1 MKKLSSSFAL
11 CCLLIGNLSVP
22 AAAETEVL
30 DYIVAVVNDDVIVNT
45 ALQQE
50 LRPFLEEWRKR
61 TGREPPRRN
70 LEKQV
75 LENLIMT
82 TLQLQLAE
90 RIGIKVEDSELNDKI
105 RQIAAQKQM
114 DLQTFRNR
122 LEKEGYSYELARE
135 ALRKSL
141 IIKRLQRRKVVNRI
155 TVTTS
160 EIETFLANQKQQ
172 GTVSN
177 EYHLWYILIA
187 MSEAPSPEDIEAKQ
201 RKAEEVLAKLKQG
214 ANFQAMAVE
223 VSDHHPTAVEGGDLG
238 WLKAGEIRPLLS
250 EIVSNMAVGE
260 VRGPLRDSRGF
271 HIIKLVDKRGGKSI
285 VTQTKV
291 RHILIQTNELVSD
304 SEAQI
309 RLERLRERIVQG
321 DDFVEL
327 ARAHSDDVTT
337 AANGGLLDWLSPG
350 NLVPEFEDV
359 MDSLPENK
367 ISKPFKSRYGWHIL
381 QVLERRKHD
390 NTKQA
395 LRTQAEL
402 QISQRKIKEESEVW
416 LRKLREE
423 AYIEDRLKK
432 L

>member
-1 MKKLSSSFAL
+1 
-11 CCLLIGNLSVP
+11 
-22 AAAETEVL
+22 
-30 DYIVAVVNDDVIVNT
+30 
-45 ALQQE
+45 
-50 LRPFLEEWRKR
+50 
-61 TGREPPRRN
+61 

-359 MDSLPENK
+359 MDSLPEKK